1 MVIRKISYV
10 NTLLTGK
17 IRLLAILGDE
27 TTVILNIAK
36 RNIILMAFT
45 ISLCGDDDS
54 ILL

>member
-1 MVIRKISYV
+1 MVIRIISYV

-36 RNIILMAFT
+36 RSIILMALQFLFVAT
-45 ISLCGDDDS
+45 TVFYYD
-54 ILL
+54 